1 METEMENTLTVSE
14 LIARLSKLDGNL
26 HVGVAIKGELPV
38 ASATDTCVGDVLFPG
53 YVLVVAER

>member
-1 METEMENTLTVSE
+1 MENTLTVSE